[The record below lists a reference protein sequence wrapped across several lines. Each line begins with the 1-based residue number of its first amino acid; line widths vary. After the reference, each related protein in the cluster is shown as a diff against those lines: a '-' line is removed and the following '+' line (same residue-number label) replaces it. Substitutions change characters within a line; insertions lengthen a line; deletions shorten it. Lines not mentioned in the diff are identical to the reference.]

1 MARTKIDY
9 GIDLGTTNSAIS
21 RMEGGEP
28 TIKKTD
34 IQADTMPSCVYINKK
49 KALQIGQ
56 VAYNALKRDK
66 LGAMKNWD
74 DSNSNSYIEFKRTM
88 GTDKKYFSSHLEKG
102 LSSEELSAE
111 VLKTLKSF
119 VKDENI
125 NAVVITIPA
134 AFKSNQIDATRRAA
148 ELAGFNHI
156 EVLQEPVAAAMAYGL
171 DNNKKDGFWL
181 VFDFGGGTFD
191 AALLKVEEGIMK
203 VADTEGDNYLG
214 GKNLDLA
221 IVDEIIMPYL
231 EQNYSIDSILA
242 DDNKKQILRNA
253 MKFYAEETKIKL
265 SFNETHNIL
274 SDLGDIPGEDDNG
287 EEFELDISVNQ
298 SDMHKALSPIF
309 QKAIDICK
317 ELLKRNNL
325 TGSSLNSLILVGG
338 PTFSPVLR
346 KMLEEQICKPD
357 TSVDP
362 MTVVSKGAALYAST
376 VEISEEVK
384 DLTRDTSKIQLE
396 IGHEATTVELQE
408 WVTIKILKD
417 KTEGEIPNQVFA
429 EITRSDK
436 AWSSGKVTINEIGE
450 MIETQ
455 LIEGKTNSFEVI
467 LYDDKG
473 NLLESEPKD
482 FTIIQGLS
490 GVSSAQVLT
499 LNWGIEIK
507 EKLTGNIV
515 FNEIAGLE
523 KNKSLPAIGTMNGL
537 KTQKQ
542 IRPGMEEDF
551 IKIPLYQGEYGANGT
566 RAVYNSHIYDIIIS
580 GTDLPAFLP
589 ENSDVDLTINIDKSQ
604 NVNVQAYFP
613 YLDYTAEIS
622 VPRDTVQS
630 VETSWLENEIRK
642 AKGSIE
648 ELKEEGLN
656 SKQLE
661 EVESEV
667 EELEQKFDNNRYDVD
682 NKQEVLTNLRKSLK
696 VIDELGK
703 KDEWENLEKELKEEF
718 YRLEKA
724 NKDLGDDK
732 TTSIVQ
738 ELRRKLESVIPTKD
752 VKVGKVLLEEINS
765 VFFQLTMIYQL
776 IGFIKNH
783 HQNFGMYHWKD
794 SQRARRL
801 LNDAMQIINEA
812 PDKDRLHPIV
822 VELIN
827 LLPDIEK
834 PSGDSSVLVR

>member
-21 RMEGGEP
+21 RMESGEP

-34 IQADTMPSCVYINKK
+34 TLKDTMPSCVCINKK
-49 KALQIGQ
+49 KALQIGDS
-56 VAYNALKRDK
+56 AYNTMRKDK
-66 LGAMKNWD
+66 LGAMMNWD
-74 DSNSNSYIEFKRTM
+74 DSNSNAYIEFKRTM
-88 GTDKKYFSSHLEKG
+88 GTDKKYFSSHLGKE

-111 VLKTLKSF
+111 ILKTLKSF

-134 AFKSNQIDATRRAA
+134 AFTSNQIDATRRAA

-325 TGSSLNSLILVGG
+325 TGSSLDSLILVGG

-417 KTEGEIPNQVFA
+417 KTEGEIPVQVFA

-436 AWSSGKVTINEIGE
+436 AWSSGKVAINEIGE

-467 LYDDKG
+467 LYD
-473 NLLESEPKD
+473 
-482 FTIIQGLS
+482 LS
-490 GVSSAQVLT
+490 STYKCNFL
-499 LNWGIEIK
+499 
-507 EKLTGNIV
+507 
-515 FNEIAGLE
+515 
-523 KNKSLPAIGTMNGL
+523 
-537 KTQKQ
+537 
-542 IRPGMEEDF
+542 
-551 IKIPLYQGEYGANGT
+551 GA
-566 RAVYNSHIYDIIIS
+566 
-580 GTDLPAFLP
+580 
-589 ENSDVDLTINIDKSQ
+589 
-604 NVNVQAYFP
+604 
-613 YLDYTAEIS
+613 
-622 VPRDTVQS
+622 
-630 VETSWLENEIRK
+630 
-642 AKGSIE
+642 
-648 ELKEEGLN
+648 
-656 SKQLE
+656 
-661 EVESEV
+661 
-667 EELEQKFDNNRYDVD
+667 D
-682 NKQEVLTNLRKSLK
+682 NKQ
-696 VIDELGK
+696 
-703 KDEWENLEKELKEEF
+703 
-718 YRLEKA
+718 
-724 NKDLGDDK
+724 
-732 TTSIVQ
+732 
-738 ELRRKLESVIPTKD
+738 
-752 VKVGKVLLEEINS
+752 
-765 VFFQLTMIYQL
+765 
-776 IGFIKNH
+776 
-783 HQNFGMYHWKD
+783 
-794 SQRARRL
+794 
-801 LNDAMQIINEA
+801 
-812 PDKDRLHPIV
+812 
-822 VELIN
+822 
-827 LLPDIEK
+827 
-834 PSGDSSVLVR
+834 